1 MDYCLK
7 RLMVTLEVIY
17 QVSTLLFDK
26 ILKQLISQALL
37 ETPIILQIHQSVFVQ
52 TVLAMIPIVIELQAI
67 LFREKL
73 EPIPSMD
80 KAMIL
85 GGFS

>member
-1 MDYCLK
+1 MAYYLK
-7 RLMVTLEVIY
+7 RLMDISVAIY
-17 QVSTLLFDK
+17 RVLIRVLGKMLRPLKFQVLQVLP
-26 ILKQLISQALL
+26 IQL
-37 ETPIILQIHQSVFVQ
+37 PIPQSVFVQ
-52 TVLAMIPIVIELQAI
+52 TVVAMIPIVIELQAI